1 MRNNGK
7 RGAHD
12 GIRISKIDRDS
23 MEYDFAREA
32 GVRVKAFITRRPI
45 LSTCLGLAA
54 GFMCGM
60 LFRSRE

>member
-7 RGAHD
+7 RGTQD
-12 GIRISKIDRDS
+12 GVRISKIVRDS

-32 GVRVKAFITRRPI
+32 GVRVKAFITLKPI

-60 LFRSRE
+60 LFRRKE

>member
-1 MRNNGK
+1 
-7 RGAHD
+7 
-12 GIRISKIDRDS
+12 